1 MSFLDQV
8 DHTEGTAVGVHAGF
22 PNAGA
27 ERTKDQCLSLD
38 QLLVPRPHSTY
49 FFRVR
54 GHSWHREGVFD
65 GDIAV
70 IDRALTPK
78 RGETVVW
85 WTEVGEL
92 QIAKWDEARHHT
104 NQIWGVVTATI
115 HQLKHITK
123 N

>member
-1 MSFLDQV
+1 MNPLDNS
-8 DHTEGTAVGVHAGF
+8 DHLEGTEVTVHAGF

-38 QLLVPRPHSTY
+38 KLLVPRPHSTY

-54 GHSWHREGVFD
+54 GHSWHREGIFD

-70 IDRALTPK
+70 IDKALTPK

-92 QIAKWDEARHHT
+92 KISKWDEARHST
-104 NQIWGVVTATI
+104 SQIWGVVTSTI
-115 HQLKHITK
+115 HQLRKGV
-123 N
+123 